1 LPPRCA
7 GAPKPTPE
15 LENEPAEKT
24 TMSAVIQDKPHGK
37 TLVSLRGL
45 NKHYGDFTAV
55 DNLDL
60 EIQDG
65 EFLTFLGSSGSGKST
80 TLSML
85 AGFETPSSGE
95 ILVDGQSLVQV
106 PPHKRDIGMVFQRYS
121 LFPHLNVRDNIAFPL
136 AIRKLS
142 ATETTKKVDAMLKLV
157 QLEPF
162 AHRKPSQ
169 MSGGQQQRV
178 AIARALVYEPRILL
192 MDEPLGALDKKL
204 REDLQDELRQL
215 HRRLGITIVYV
226 THDQEEAMRLS
237 QRIAIFSHGKI
248 VGLGTGYDLYQN
260 PPNAFVASFLGNSN
274 FLRIKAQGNGS
285 GTFEGQPLAI
295 RLTPGLNPGQEALIM
310 VRPEKALAMTTEQ
323 AAREPLPAGWNEVS
337 AKVAEVLFLGES
349 QTCQVVTAGGTE
361 LKVKALSAAGM
372 SMQPGDTVKVRWA
385 VGDACIYTE
394 WAESDLSKSAGA
406 H

>member
-1 LPPRCA
+1 
-7 GAPKPTPE
+7 
-15 LENEPAEKT
+15 
-24 TMSAVIQDKPHGK
+24 MSAVIKDASQQNDKP
-37 TLVSLRGL
+37 LVSLRNL
-45 NKHYGDFTAV
+45 NKHYGDFAAV
-55 DNLDL
+55 DNISLD
-60 EIQDG
+60 IKDG

-95 ILVDGQSLVQV
+95 ILVHGQSLVNV

-121 LFPHLNVRDNIAFPL
+121 LFPHLSVRDNIAFPL
-136 AIRKLS
+136 TIRKL
-142 ATETTKKVDAMLKLV
+142 AAAERDKRVDAMLKLV
-157 QLEPF
+157 QLEQF
-162 AHRKPSQ
+162 AHRRPSQ
-169 MSGGQQQRV
+169 LSGGQQQRV

-248 VGLGTGYDLYQN
+248 VGLGSGYDLYQN

-274 FLRIKAQGNGS
+274 FLKLKAQGNGAAS
-285 GTFEGQPLAI
+285 FEGQSLSI
-295 RLTPGLNPGQEALIM
+295 RLTAGLQNGQDVLLM
-310 VRPEKALAMTTEQ
+310 VRPEKALALSVQQ
-323 AAREPLPAGWNEVS
+323 AASEPLAAGWNEVS
-337 AKVAEVLFLGES
+337 AKVVEVLFLGES
-349 QTCQVVTAGGTE
+349 QTCSVVTSGGTSMT
-361 LKVKALSAAGM
+361 VKALSAAGM
-372 SMQPGDTVKVRWA
+372 PLKAGDPVQVRWA
-385 VGDACIYTE
+385 TADACVYTE
-394 WAESDLSKSAGA
+394 WAESDLNKAAGA

>member
-1 LPPRCA
+1 
-7 GAPKPTPE
+7 
-15 LENEPAEKT
+15 
-24 TMSAVIQDKPHGK
+24 MSAVIKDASQQSDKP
-37 TLVSLRGL
+37 LVSLRNL
-45 NKHYGDFTAV
+45 NKHYGDFAAV
-55 DNLDL
+55 DNISLD
-60 EIQDG
+60 IKDG

-95 ILVDGQSLVQV
+95 ILVNGQSLVNV

-121 LFPHLNVRDNIAFPL
+121 LFPHLSVRDNIAFPL
-136 AIRKLS
+136 AIRKL
-142 ATETTKKVDAMLKLV
+142 AAAERDKRVDAMLKLV
-157 QLEPF
+157 QLEQF
-162 AHRKPSQ
+162 AHRRPSQ
-169 MSGGQQQRV
+169 LSGGQQQRV

-248 VGLGTGYDLYQN
+248 VGLGSGYDLYQN

-274 FLRIKAQGNGS
+274 FLKLKAQGNAAAS
-285 GTFEGQPLAI
+285 FEAQALSI
-295 RLTPGLNPGQEALIM
+295 RLTAGLQTGQDVLLM
-310 VRPEKALAMTTEQ
+310 VRPEKALALSVQQ
-323 AAREPLPAGWNEVS
+323 AASEPLAAGWNEVS
-337 AKVAEVLFLGES
+337 AKVVEVLFLGES
-349 QTCQVVTAGGTE
+349 QTCSVVTSGGTSMT
-361 LKVKALSAAGM
+361 VKALSAAGM
-372 SMQPGDTVKVRWA
+372 PLKAGDPVRVRWA
-385 VGDACIYTE
+385 TADACVYTE
-394 WAESDLSKSAGA
+394 WAESDLNKAAGA

>member
-1 LPPRCA
+1 
-7 GAPKPTPE
+7 
-15 LENEPAEKT
+15 
-24 TMSAVIQDKPHGK
+24 MSAVIKDASQQNDKP
-37 TLVSLRGL
+37 LVSLRNL
-45 NKHYGDFTAV
+45 NKHYGDFAAV
-55 DNLDL
+55 DNISLD
-60 EIQDG
+60 IKDG

-95 ILVDGQSLVQV
+95 ILVNGQSLVNV

-121 LFPHLNVRDNIAFPL
+121 LFPHLSVRDNIAFPL
-136 AIRKLS
+136 AIRKL
-142 ATETTKKVDAMLKLV
+142 AAAERDKRVDAMLKLV
-157 QLEPF
+157 QLEQF
-162 AHRKPSQ
+162 AHRRPSQ
-169 MSGGQQQRV
+169 LSGGQQQRV

-248 VGLGTGYDLYQN
+248 VGLGSGYDLYQN

-274 FLRIKAQGNGS
+274 FLKLKAQGNAAAS
-285 GTFEGQPLAI
+285 FEGQSLSI
-295 RLTPGLNPGQEALIM
+295 RLTAGLHTDQDVLLM
-310 VRPEKALAMTTEQ
+310 VRPEKAQ
-323 AAREPLPAGWNEVS
+323 ALSVSQAISEPLPSGWNEVS
-337 AKVAEVLFLGES
+337 AKVVEVLFLGES
-349 QTCQVVTAGGTE
+349 QTCSVVTSGGTSMT
-361 LKVKALSAAGM
+361 VKALSAAGM
-372 SMQPGDTVKVRWA
+372 PLKAGDPVQVRWA
-385 VGDACIYTE
+385 TADACVYTE
-394 WAESDLSKSAGA
+394 WTESDLNKAAGT

>member
-1 LPPRCA
+1 
-7 GAPKPTPE
+7 
-15 LENEPAEKT
+15 
-24 TMSAVIQDKPHGK
+24 MSAVIKDASQQNDNP
-37 TLVSLRGL
+37 LVSLRNL
-45 NKHYGDFTAV
+45 NKHYGDFAAV
-55 DNLDL
+55 DNISLD
-60 EIQDG
+60 IKDG

-95 ILVDGQSLVQV
+95 ILVNGQSLVNV

-121 LFPHLNVRDNIAFPL
+121 LFPHLSVRDNIAFPL
-136 AIRKLS
+136 AIRKL
-142 ATETTKKVDAMLKLV
+142 AAAERDKRVDAMLKLV
-157 QLEPF
+157 QLEQF
-162 AHRKPSQ
+162 AHRRPSQ
-169 MSGGQQQRV
+169 LSGGQQQRV

-248 VGLGTGYDLYQN
+248 VGLGSGYDLYQN

-274 FLRIKAQGNGS
+274 FLKLKAQGNAAAS
-285 GTFEGQPLAI
+285 FEGQPLSI
-295 RLTPGLNPGQEALIM
+295 RLTAGLQTGQDVLLM
-310 VRPEKALAMTTEQ
+310 VRPEKALALSAQQ
-323 AAREPLPAGWNEVS
+323 ANDEPLAAGWNEVS
-337 AKVAEVLFLGES
+337 AKVVEVLFLGES
-349 QTCQVVTAGGTE
+349 QTCSVVTSGGTSMT
-361 LKVKALSAAGM
+361 VKALSAAGM
-372 SMQPGDTVKVRWA
+372 PLKAGDPVQVRWA
-385 VGDACIYTE
+385 TADACVYTE
-394 WAESDLSKSAGA
+394 WSESDLNKAAGS

>member
-1 LPPRCA
+1 
-7 GAPKPTPE
+7 
-15 LENEPAEKT
+15 
-24 TMSAVIQDKPHGK
+24 MSAVINETAQPGK
-37 TLVSLRGL
+37 TLVSLRNL
-45 NKHYGDFTAV
+45 NKHYGDFAAV
-55 DNLDL
+55 DNISLD
-60 EIQDG
+60 IQDG

-95 ILVDGQSLVQV
+95 ILVSGQSLVNV

-121 LFPHLNVRDNIAFPL
+121 LFPHLSVRDNIGFPL
-136 AIRKLS
+136 SIRKHS
-142 ATETTKKVDAMLKLV
+142 ADEVKKRVDAMLKLV
-157 QLEPF
+157 QLEQF
-162 AHRKPSQ
+162 AHRRPSQ

-274 FLRIKAQGNGS
+274 FLKLKAQGNAAA
-285 GTFEGQPLAI
+285 TFENQALSI
-295 RLTPGLNPGQEALIM
+295 RLTPNLRTDQDVLLM
-310 VRPEKALAMTTEQ
+310 VRPEKALALSVSQ
-323 AAREPLPAGWNEVS
+323 AISEPLQAGWNEVT
-337 AKVAEVLFLGES
+337 AKVTEVLFLGES
-349 QTCQVVTAGGTE
+349 QTCSVITAGGTAMT
-361 LKVKALSAAGM
+361 VKALSAAGM
-372 SMQPGDTVKVRWA
+372 PLKAGDPVRVRWA
-385 VGDACIYTE
+385 TADACVYTE
-394 WAESDLSKSAGA
+394 WAEGDLNKAAGA

>member
-1 LPPRCA
+1 
-7 GAPKPTPE
+7 
-15 LENEPAEKT
+15 
-24 TMSAVIQDKPHGK
+24 MSAVIKDASQQNDKP
-37 TLVSLRGL
+37 LVSLRNL
-45 NKHYGDFTAV
+45 NKHYGDFAAV
-55 DNLDL
+55 DNISLD
-60 EIQDG
+60 IKDG

-95 ILVDGQSLVQV
+95 ILVNGQSLVNV

-121 LFPHLNVRDNIAFPL
+121 LFPHLSVRDNIAFPL
-136 AIRKLS
+136 AIRKL
-142 ATETTKKVDAMLKLV
+142 AAAEREKRVDAMLKLV
-157 QLEPF
+157 QLEQF
-162 AHRKPSQ
+162 AHRRPSQ
-169 MSGGQQQRV
+169 LSGGQQQRV

-248 VGLGTGYDLYQN
+248 VGLGSGYDLYQN

-274 FLRIKAQGNGS
+274 FLKLKAQGNAAAS
-285 GTFEGQPLAI
+285 FEGQSLSI
-295 RLTPGLNPGQEALIM
+295 RLTSGLHTDQDVLLM
-310 VRPEKALAMTTEQ
+310 VRPEKALALSTQQ
-323 AAREPLPAGWNEVS
+323 ALDEPLAAGWNEVP
-337 AKVAEVLFLGES
+337 ANVVEVLFLGES
-349 QTCQVVTAGGTE
+349 QTCSVVTAGGTSMT
-361 LKVKALSAAGM
+361 VKALSAAGM
-372 SMQPGDTVKVRWA
+372 PLKAGDPVRVRWA
-385 VGDACIYTE
+385 TADACVYTE
-394 WAESDLSKSAGA
+394 WTESDLNKAAGA

>member
-1 LPPRCA
+1 
-7 GAPKPTPE
+7 
-15 LENEPAEKT
+15 
-24 TMSAVIQDKPHGK
+24 MSAVIKDNAHNK

-95 ILVDGQSLVQV
+95 ILVEGQSLVNV

-136 AIRKLS
+136 AIRKLG
-142 ATETTKKVDAMLKLV
+142 AAEINKRVDAMLKLV
-157 QLEPF
+157 QLEKF

-274 FLRIKAQGNGS
+274 FLRIKASSHGAGS
-285 GTFEGQPLAI
+285 FEGQSVAI
-295 RLTPGLNPGQEALIM
+295 RLTPGLAEGQEALIM
-310 VRPEKALAMTTEQ
+310 VRPEKALALTVDQ
-323 AAREPLPAGWNEVS
+323 AAREPLPAGWNEVI
-337 AKVAEVLFLGES
+337 AKVGEVLFLGES
-349 QTCQVVTAGGTE
+349 QTCHVMTPGGTE
-361 LKVKALSAAGM
+361 LTVKALSAAGM
-372 SMQPGDTVKVRWA
+372 PMQPGDTVKVRWA
-385 VGDACIYTE
+385 VADACIYTE
-394 WAESDLSKSAGA
+394 WAESDLSKAAGA

>member
-1 LPPRCA
+1 
-7 GAPKPTPE
+7 
-15 LENEPAEKT
+15 
-24 TMSAVIQDKPHGK
+24 MSAVIKDASQQNDKP
-37 TLVSLRGL
+37 LVSLRNL
-45 NKHYGDFTAV
+45 NKHYGDFAAV
-55 DNLDL
+55 DNISLD
-60 EIQDG
+60 IKDG

-95 ILVDGQSLVQV
+95 ILVNGQSLVNV

-121 LFPHLNVRDNIAFPL
+121 LFPHLSVRDNIAFPL
-136 AIRKLS
+136 AIRKLA
-142 ATETTKKVDAMLKLV
+142 ATERDKRVDAMLKLV
-157 QLEPF
+157 QLEQF
-162 AHRKPSQ
+162 AHRRPSQ
-169 MSGGQQQRV
+169 LSGGQQQRV

-248 VGLGTGYDLYQN
+248 VGLGSGYDLYQN

-274 FLRIKAQGNGS
+274 FLKLKAQGNAAAS
-285 GTFEGQPLAI
+285 FEGQSLSI
-295 RLTPGLNPGQEALIM
+295 RLTAGLHTEQDVLLM
-310 VRPEKALAMTTEQ
+310 VRPEKAVALSVQQ
-323 AAREPLPAGWNEVS
+323 ASEEPLAAGWNEVS
-337 AKVAEVLFLGES
+337 AKVVEVLFLGES
-349 QTCQVVTAGGTE
+349 QTCSVVTSGGTSMT
-361 LKVKALSAAGM
+361 VKALSAAGM
-372 SMQPGDTVKVRWA
+372 PLKAGDPVRVRWA
-385 VGDACIYTE
+385 TADACVYTE
-394 WAESDLSKSAGA
+394 WAESDLNKAAGA

>member
-1 LPPRCA
+1 
-7 GAPKPTPE
+7 
-15 LENEPAEKT
+15 
-24 TMSAVIQDKPHGK
+24 MSAVIKDPAQQANK
-37 TLVSLRGL
+37 TLVSLRNL
-45 NKHYGDFTAV
+45 NKHYGDFAAV
-55 DNLDL
+55 DNISLD
-60 EIQDG
+60 IQDG

-95 ILVDGQSLVQV
+95 ILVNGQSLVNV

-121 LFPHLNVRDNIAFPL
+121 LFPHLSVRDNIGFPL
-136 AIRKLS
+136 VIRKLAS
-142 ATETTKKVDAMLKLV
+142 AERERRVDAMLKLV
-157 QLEPF
+157 QLEQF
-162 AHRKPSQ
+162 AHRRPSQ
-169 MSGGQQQRV
+169 LSGGQQQRV

-248 VGLGTGYDLYQN
+248 VGLGSGYDLYQN

-274 FLRIKAQGNGS
+274 FLKLKAQGNAVGV
-285 GTFEGQPLAI
+285 FEGQPLSI
-295 RLTPGLNPGQEALIM
+295 RLTSGLQTGQDLLLM
-310 VRPEKALAMTTEQ
+310 VRPEKALALSVEQ
-323 AAREPLPAGWNEVS
+323 ASCEPLAAGWNEVA
-337 AKVAEVLFLGES
+337 AKVGEVLFLGES
-349 QTCQVVTAGGTE
+349 QTCSVVTAGGTAMT
-361 LKVKALSAAGM
+361 VKALSAAGM
-372 SMQPGDTVKVRWA
+372 PLKEGDQVRVRWA
-385 VGDACIYTE
+385 AADACIYTQ
-394 WAESDLSKSAGA
+394 WTESDLNKAAGA

>member
-1 LPPRCA
+1 
-7 GAPKPTPE
+7 
-15 LENEPAEKT
+15 
-24 TMSAVIQDKPHGK
+24 MSAVIKDASQQSDKP
-37 TLVSLRGL
+37 LVSLRNL
-45 NKHYGDFTAV
+45 NKHYGDFAAV
-55 DNLDL
+55 DNISLD
-60 EIQDG
+60 IKDG

-95 ILVDGQSLVQV
+95 ILVNGQSLVNV

-121 LFPHLNVRDNIAFPL
+121 LFPHLSVRDNIAFPL
-136 AIRKLS
+136 AIRKL
-142 ATETTKKVDAMLKLV
+142 AAAERDKRVDAMLKLV
-157 QLEPF
+157 QLEQF
-162 AHRKPSQ
+162 AHRHPSQ
-169 MSGGQQQRV
+169 LSGGQQQRV

-248 VGLGTGYDLYQN
+248 VGLGSGYDLYQN

-274 FLRIKAQGNGS
+274 FLKLKAQGNAAAS
-285 GTFEGQPLAI
+285 FEGQSLSI
-295 RLTPGLNPGQEALIM
+295 RLTAGLHTDQDVLLM
-310 VRPEKALAMTTEQ
+310 VRPEKAVALSVQQ
-323 AAREPLPAGWNEVS
+323 ASEEPLAAGWNEVS
-337 AKVAEVLFLGES
+337 AKVVEVLFLGES
-349 QTCQVVTAGGTE
+349 QTCSVVTSGGTSMT
-361 LKVKALSAAGM
+361 VKALSAAGM
-372 SMQPGDTVKVRWA
+372 PLKAGDPVRVRWA
-385 VGDACIYTE
+385 TADACVYTE
-394 WAESDLSKSAGA
+394 WAESDLNKAAGS

>member
-1 LPPRCA
+1 
-7 GAPKPTPE
+7 
-15 LENEPAEKT
+15 
-24 TMSAVIQDKPHGK
+24 MSAVKDPAHQADK
-37 TLVSLRGL
+37 TLVSLRNL

-55 DNLDL
+55 DSINLD
-60 EIQDG
+60 IKDG

-95 ILVDGQSLVQV
+95 ILVDGQSLVNV

-121 LFPHLNVRDNIAFPL
+121 LFPHLSVRDNIGFPL
-136 AIRKLS
+136 DIRKMPR
-142 ATETTKKVDAMLKLV
+142 AERERRVDAMLKLV
-157 QLEPF
+157 QLDTF
-162 AHRKPSQ
+162 AHRRPAQ
-169 MSGGQQQRV
+169 LSGGQQQRV

-237 QRIAIFSHGKI
+237 QRIAIFSHGRI
-248 VGLGTGYDLYQN
+248 VGLGSGYDLYQN

-274 FLRIKAQGNGS
+274 FLRLKARGNAVAS
-285 GTFEGQPLAI
+285 FENQPLAI
-295 RLTPGLNPGQEALIM
+295 RLTANLTQDQDVLLM
-310 VRPEKALAMTTEQ
+310 VRPEKAQALSIQQAEQ
-323 AAREPLPAGWNEVS
+323 EPLAAGWNQIRARVS
-337 AKVAEVLFLGES
+337 EVLFLGES
-349 QTCQVVTAGGTE
+349 QTCSVVTDGGTA
-361 LKVKALSAAGM
+361 LTVKALSAAGM
-372 SMQPGDTVKVRWA
+372 PLKPGDAVCVRWA
-385 VGDACIYTE
+385 TADACVYTE
-394 WAESDLSKSAGA
+394 WNESDLNKAAGS

>member
-1 LPPRCA
+1 
-7 GAPKPTPE
+7 
-15 LENEPAEKT
+15 
-24 TMSAVIQDKPHGK
+24 MSAVIKDSAQQNDKP
-37 TLVSLRGL
+37 LVSLRNL
-45 NKHYGDFTAV
+45 NKYYGDFAAV
-55 DNLDL
+55 DDISLD
-60 EIQDG
+60 IKDG

-95 ILVDGQSLVQV
+95 ILVNGQSLVNV

-121 LFPHLNVRDNIAFPL
+121 LFPHLSVRDNIAFPL
-136 AIRKLS
+136 AIRKL
-142 ATETTKKVDAMLKLV
+142 AAAERERRVDAMLKLV
-157 QLEPF
+157 QLEQF
-162 AHRKPSQ
+162 AHRRPSQ
-169 MSGGQQQRV
+169 LSGGQQQRV

-248 VGLGTGYDLYQN
+248 VGLGSGFDLYQN

-274 FLRIKAQGNGS
+274 FLKLKAQGNAVA
-285 GTFEGQPLAI
+285 TFEGQPLSI
-295 RLTPGLNPGQEALIM
+295 RLTAGLQTDQNVLLM
-310 VRPEKALAMTTEQ
+310 VRPEKALALSNEQ
-323 AAREPLPAGWNEVS
+323 AVAEPLAAGWNEVS
-337 AKVAEVLFLGES
+337 AKVVEVLFLGES
-349 QTCQVVTAGGTE
+349 QTCSVVTAGGTSMT
-361 LKVKALSAAGM
+361 VKALSAAGM
-372 SMQPGDTVKVRWA
+372 PLKSGDPVRVRWA
-385 VGDACIYTE
+385 TADACVYTE
-394 WAESDLSKSAGA
+394 WAESDLNKAAGA

>member
-1 LPPRCA
+1 
-7 GAPKPTPE
+7 
-15 LENEPAEKT
+15 
-24 TMSAVIQDKPHGK
+24 MSAVIKDASQQNDKP
-37 TLVSLRGL
+37 LVSLRNL
-45 NKHYGDFTAV
+45 NKHYGDFAAV
-55 DNLDL
+55 DNISLD
-60 EIQDG
+60 IKDG

-95 ILVDGQSLVQV
+95 ILVNDQSLVNV

-121 LFPHLNVRDNIAFPL
+121 LFPHLSVRDNIAFPL
-136 AIRKLS
+136 AIRKL
-142 ATETTKKVDAMLKLV
+142 AAAERDKRVDAMLKLV
-157 QLEPF
+157 QLEQF
-162 AHRKPSQ
+162 AHRRPSQ
-169 MSGGQQQRV
+169 LSGGQQQRV

-248 VGLGTGYDLYQN
+248 VGLGSGYDLYQN

-274 FLRIKAQGNGS
+274 FLKLKAQGNAAAS
-285 GTFEGQPLAI
+285 FEGQSLSI
-295 RLTPGLNPGQEALIM
+295 RLTAGLHTDQDVLLM
-310 VRPEKALAMTTEQ
+310 VRPEKALALSVAQ
-323 AAREPLPAGWNEVS
+323 AISESLPSGWNEVS
-337 AKVAEVLFLGES
+337 AKVVEVLFLGES
-349 QTCQVVTAGGTE
+349 QTCSVVTSGGTSMT
-361 LKVKALSAAGM
+361 VKALSAAGM
-372 SMQPGDTVKVRWA
+372 PLKAGDPVQVRWA
-385 VGDACIYTE
+385 TADACVYTE
-394 WAESDLSKSAGA
+394 WTESDLNKAAGS

>member
-1 LPPRCA
+1 
-7 GAPKPTPE
+7 
-15 LENEPAEKT
+15 
-24 TMSAVIQDKPHGK
+24 VIKDASQQNDKP
-37 TLVSLRGL
+37 LVSLRNL
-45 NKHYGDFTAV
+45 NKHYGDFAAV
-55 DNLDL
+55 DNISLD
-60 EIQDG
+60 IKDG

-95 ILVDGQSLVQV
+95 ILVNGQSLVNV

-121 LFPHLNVRDNIAFPL
+121 LFPHLSVRDNIAFPL
-136 AIRKLS
+136 AIRKL
-142 ATETTKKVDAMLKLV
+142 AAAERDKRVDAMLKLV
-157 QLEPF
+157 QLEQF
-162 AHRKPSQ
+162 AHRRPSQ
-169 MSGGQQQRV
+169 LSGGQQQRV

-248 VGLGTGYDLYQN
+248 VGLGSGYDLYQN

-274 FLRIKAQGNGS
+274 FLKLKAQGNAAAS
-285 GTFEGQPLAI
+285 FEGQSLSI
-295 RLTPGLNPGQEALIM
+295 RLTAGLHTDQDVLLM
-310 VRPEKALAMTTEQ
+310 VRPEKAQ
-323 AAREPLPAGWNEVS
+323 ALSVSQAISEPLPSGWNEVS
-337 AKVAEVLFLGES
+337 AKVVEVLFLGES
-349 QTCQVVTAGGTE
+349 QTCSVVTSGGTSMT
-361 LKVKALSAAGM
+361 VKALSAAGM
-372 SMQPGDTVKVRWA
+372 PLKAGDPVQVRWA
-385 VGDACIYTE
+385 TADACVYTE
-394 WAESDLSKSAGA
+394 WTESDLNKAAGT

>member
-1 LPPRCA
+1 
-7 GAPKPTPE
+7 
-15 LENEPAEKT
+15 
-24 TMSAVIQDKPHGK
+24 MSAVINEPNHAAGK
-37 TLVSLRGL
+37 TLVSLKGL
-45 NKHYGDFTAV
+45 NRFYGDFAAV
-55 DNLDL
+55 DNISLD
-60 EIQDG
+60 IRDG

-95 ILVDGQSLVQV
+95 ILVNGQSLVQV

-121 LFPHLNVRDNIAFPL
+121 LFPHLSVRDNIAFPL
-136 AIRKLS
+136 NIRKLGRAECS
-142 ATETTKKVDAMLKLV
+142 RKVDAMLKLV
-157 QLEPF
+157 QLDAF
-162 AHRKPSQ
+162 AHRRPSQ
-169 MSGGQQQRV
+169 LSGGQQQRV

-248 VGLGTGYDLYQN
+248 VGLGSGYDLYQN

-274 FLRIKAQGNGS
+274 FLKLNAAGNGVGS
-285 GTFEGQPLAI
+285 FEGNHLAI
-295 RLTPGLNPGQEALIM
+295 RLTGGLTTEQPLLLM
-310 VRPEKALAMTTEQ
+310 VRPEKALALSVAEALQ
-323 AAREPLPAGWNEVS
+323 QPLAAGWNQ
-337 AKVAEVLFLGES
+337 VAATVVETLFLGES
-349 QTCQVVTAGGTE
+349 QTCSVVTAGGTAMT
-361 LKVKALSAAGM
+361 VKALSAAGM
-372 SMQPGDTVKVRWA
+372 PLRDGEQVQVRWA
-385 VGDACIYTE
+385 AADACVYTQWTE
-394 WAESDLSKSAGA
+394 ADLNKAAGA

>member
-1 LPPRCA
+1 
-7 GAPKPTPE
+7 
-15 LENEPAEKT
+15 
-24 TMSAVIQDKPHGK
+24 MSAVIKDSAQQNDQP
-37 TLVSLRGL
+37 LVSLRNL
-45 NKHYGDFTAV
+45 NKYYGDFAAV
-55 DNLDL
+55 DNISLD
-60 EIQDG
+60 IKDG

-95 ILVDGQSLVQV
+95 ILVNGQSLVNV

-121 LFPHLNVRDNIAFPL
+121 LFPHLSVRDNIAFPL
-136 AIRKLS
+136 TIRKL
-142 ATETTKKVDAMLKLV
+142 ATAERERRVDAMLKLV
-157 QLEPF
+157 QLEQF
-162 AHRKPSQ
+162 AHRRPSQ
-169 MSGGQQQRV
+169 LSGGQQQRV

-248 VGLGTGYDLYQN
+248 VGLGSGYDLYQN

-274 FLRIKAQGNGS
+274 FLKLKAQGNAAAS
-285 GTFEGQPLAI
+285 FEGQSLSI
-295 RLTPGLNPGQEALIM
+295 RLTAGLQTHQDVLLM
-310 VRPEKALAMTTEQ
+310 VRPEKALALSVEQ
-323 AAREPLPAGWNEVS
+323 AAREPLAAGWNEVS
-337 AKVAEVLFLGES
+337 AKVVEVLFLGES
-349 QTCQVVTAGGTE
+349 QTCSVVTSGGTSMT
-361 LKVKALSAAGM
+361 VKALSAAGM
-372 SMQPGDTVKVRWA
+372 PMKAGDPVRVRWA
-385 VGDACIYTE
+385 TADACVYTE
-394 WAESDLSKSAGA
+394 WAESDLNKAAGA

>member
-1 LPPRCA
+1 
-7 GAPKPTPE
+7 
-15 LENEPAEKT
+15 
-24 TMSAVIQDKPHGK
+24 MSAVKDPAQQNNK
-37 TLVSLRGL
+37 TLVSLRNL
-45 NKHYGDFTAV
+45 NKHYGDFAAV
-55 DNLDL
+55 DDIAL

-95 ILVDGQSLVQV
+95 ILVDGKSLVNV

-121 LFPHLNVRDNIAFPL
+121 LFPHLSVRDNIAFPL
-136 AIRKLS
+136 AIRKL
-142 ATETTKKVDAMLKLV
+142 APAERDRRVDAMLKLV
-157 QLEPF
+157 QLEQF
-162 AHRKPSQ
+162 AHRRPSQ
-169 MSGGQQQRV
+169 LSGGQQQRV

-274 FLRIKAQGNGS
+274 FLKLKAQGNAAA
-285 GTFEGQPLAI
+285 TFEGQSLSI
-295 RLTPGLNPGQEALIM
+295 RLTAGLQTDQDVLLM
-310 VRPEKALAMTTEQ
+310 VRPEKAVALSNEQ
-323 AAREPLPAGWNEVS
+323 AAQAPLAAGWNEVS
-337 AKVAEVLFLGES
+337 AKVVEVLFLGES
-349 QTCQVVTAGGTE
+349 QTCSVVTSGGTAMT
-361 LKVKALSAAGM
+361 VKALSATGMPLKAGD
-372 SMQPGDTVKVRWA
+372 PVRVRWA
-385 VGDACIYTE
+385 TADACVYTQ
-394 WAESDLSKSAGA
+394 WAESDLNKAAGA

>member
-1 LPPRCA
+1 
-7 GAPKPTPE
+7 
-15 LENEPAEKT
+15 
-24 TMSAVIQDKPHGK
+24 MSAVIKDASQQDDKP
-37 TLVSLRGL
+37 LVSLRNL
-45 NKHYGDFTAV
+45 NKHYGDFAAV
-55 DNLDL
+55 DNISLD
-60 EIQDG
+60 IKDG

-95 ILVDGQSLVQV
+95 ILVNGQSLVNV

-121 LFPHLNVRDNIAFPL
+121 LFPHLSVRDNIAFPL
-136 AIRKLS
+136 AIRKL
-142 ATETTKKVDAMLKLV
+142 AAAEREKRVDAMLKLV
-157 QLEPF
+157 QLEQF
-162 AHRKPSQ
+162 AHRRPSQ
-169 MSGGQQQRV
+169 LSGGQQQRV

-248 VGLGTGYDLYQN
+248 VGLGSGYDLYQN

-274 FLRIKAQGNGS
+274 FLKLKAQGNAAAS
-285 GTFEGQPLAI
+285 FEGQPLSI
-295 RLTPGLNPGQEALIM
+295 RLTSGLHTDQDVLLM
-310 VRPEKALAMTTEQ
+310 VRPEKALALSTQQ
-323 AAREPLPAGWNEVS
+323 ALDEPLAAGWNEVS
-337 AKVAEVLFLGES
+337 ANVVEVLFLGES
-349 QTCQVVTAGGTE
+349 QTCSVVTAGGTSMT
-361 LKVKALSAAGM
+361 VKALSAAGM
-372 SMQPGDTVKVRWA
+372 PLKAGDPVRVRWA
-385 VGDACIYTE
+385 TADACVYTE
-394 WAESDLSKSAGA
+394 WTESDLNKAAGA

>member
-1 LPPRCA
+1 
-7 GAPKPTPE
+7 
-15 LENEPAEKT
+15 
-24 TMSAVIQDKPHGK
+24 MSAVKDPAQQNNK
-37 TLVSLRGL
+37 TLVSLRNL
-45 NKHYGDFTAV
+45 NKHYGDFAAV
-55 DNLDL
+55 DDISL

-95 ILVDGQSLVQV
+95 ILVGGKSLVNV

-121 LFPHLNVRDNIAFPL
+121 LFPHLSVRDNIAFPL
-136 AIRKLS
+136 AIRKL
-142 ATETTKKVDAMLKLV
+142 AAAERDRRVDAMLKLV

-162 AHRKPSQ
+162 AHRRPSQ
-169 MSGGQQQRV
+169 LSGGQQQRV

-248 VGLGTGYDLYQN
+248 VGLGSGYDLYQN

-274 FLRIKAQGNGS
+274 FLKLKAQGNAVV
-285 GTFEGQPLAI
+285 TFEGQSLSI
-295 RLTPGLNPGQEALIM
+295 RLTAGLQTGQDVLLM
-310 VRPEKALAMTTEQ
+310 VRPEKALALSVEQ
-323 AAREPLPAGWNEVS
+323 AAQEPLAAGWNEVS
-337 AKVAEVLFLGES
+337 AKVVEVLFLGES
-349 QTCQVVTAGGTE
+349 QTCSVVTSGGTAMT
-361 LKVKALSAAGM
+361 VKALSAAGM
-372 SMQPGDTVKVRWA
+372 PLKAGDPVRVRWA
-385 VGDACIYTE
+385 TADACVYTQ
-394 WAESDLSKSAGA
+394 WAESDLNKAAGA

>member
-1 LPPRCA
+1 
-7 GAPKPTPE
+7 
-15 LENEPAEKT
+15 
-24 TMSAVIQDKPHGK
+24 MSAVIKDNAHTQ

-95 ILVDGQSLVQV
+95 ILVEGQSLVNV

-136 AIRKLS
+136 AIRKLG
-142 ATETTKKVDAMLKLV
+142 AAEINKRVDAMLKLV
-157 QLEPF
+157 QLEKF

-248 VGLGTGYDLYQN
+248 VGLGSGYDLYQN

-274 FLRIKAQGNGS
+274 FLRVKASGHGAGS
-285 GTFEGQPLAI
+285 FEGQPLAL
-295 RLTPGLNPGQEALIM
+295 RLTPGLAVGQEALIM
-310 VRPEKALAMTTEQ
+310 VRPEKALALTVEQ
-323 AAREPLPAGWNEVS
+323 AAREPLPAGWNEVI
-337 AKVAEVLFLGES
+337 AKVGEVLFLGES
-349 QTCQVVTAGGTE
+349 QTCHVMTPGGTE
-361 LKVKALSAAGM
+361 LTVKALSAAGM
-372 SMQPGDTVKVRWA
+372 PMQPGDTVKVRWA
-385 VGDACIYTE
+385 VADACIYTE
-394 WAESDLSKSAGA
+394 WAESDLSKAAGA

>member
-1 LPPRCA
+1 
-7 GAPKPTPE
+7 
-15 LENEPAEKT
+15 
-24 TMSAVIQDKPHGK
+24 MSAVIKDASQQSDKP
-37 TLVSLRGL
+37 LVSLRNL
-45 NKHYGDFTAV
+45 NKHYGDFAAV
-55 DNLDL
+55 DNISLD
-60 EIQDG
+60 IKDG

-95 ILVDGQSLVQV
+95 ILVNGQSLVNV

-121 LFPHLNVRDNIAFPL
+121 LFPHLSVRDNIAFPL
-136 AIRKLS
+136 AIRKL
-142 ATETTKKVDAMLKLV
+142 AAAEREKRVDAMLKLV
-157 QLEPF
+157 QLEQF
-162 AHRKPSQ
+162 AHRRPSQ
-169 MSGGQQQRV
+169 LSGGQQQRV

-248 VGLGTGYDLYQN
+248 VGLGSGYDLYQN

-274 FLRIKAQGNGS
+274 FLKLKARSNAAAR
-285 GTFEGQPLAI
+285 FEGQSLSI
-295 RLTPGLNPGQEALIM
+295 RLTSGLHTDQDVLLM
-310 VRPEKALAMTTEQ
+310 VRPEKALALSTQQ
-323 AAREPLPAGWNEVS
+323 ALDEPLAAGWNEVS
-337 AKVAEVLFLGES
+337 ANVVEVLFLGES
-349 QTCQVVTAGGTE
+349 QTCSVVTAGGTSMT
-361 LKVKALSAAGM
+361 VKALSAAGM
-372 SMQPGDTVKVRWA
+372 PLKAGDPVRVRWA
-385 VGDACIYTE
+385 TADACVYTE
-394 WAESDLSKSAGA
+394 WTESDLNKAAGA

>member
-1 LPPRCA
+1 
-7 GAPKPTPE
+7 
-15 LENEPAEKT
+15 
-24 TMSAVIQDKPHGK
+24 MSAVIKDASQQSDKP
-37 TLVSLRGL
+37 LVSLRNL
-45 NKHYGDFTAV
+45 NKHYGDFAAV
-55 DNLDL
+55 DNISLD
-60 EIQDG
+60 IQDG

-95 ILVDGQSLVQV
+95 ILVNGQSLVNV

-121 LFPHLNVRDNIAFPL
+121 LFPHLSVRDNIAFPL
-136 AIRKLS
+136 AIRKL
-142 ATETTKKVDAMLKLV
+142 AAAERDKRVDAMLKLV
-157 QLEPF
+157 QLEQF
-162 AHRKPSQ
+162 AHRRPSQ
-169 MSGGQQQRV
+169 LSGGQQQRV

-248 VGLGTGYDLYQN
+248 VGLGSGYDLYQN

-274 FLRIKAQGNGS
+274 FLKLKAQGNAAAS
-285 GTFEGQPLAI
+285 FEGQSLSI
-295 RLTPGLNPGQEALIM
+295 RLTAGLHTEQDVLLM
-310 VRPEKALAMTTEQ
+310 VRPEKAVALSVQQ
-323 AAREPLPAGWNEVS
+323 ASDEPLAAGWNEVS
-337 AKVAEVLFLGES
+337 AQVVEVLFLGES
-349 QTCQVVTAGGTE
+349 QTCSVVTSGGTSMT
-361 LKVKALSAAGM
+361 VKALSAAGM
-372 SMQPGDTVKVRWA
+372 PLKAGDPVRVRWA
-385 VGDACIYTE
+385 TADACVYTE
-394 WAESDLSKSAGA
+394 WAESDLNKAAGS

>member
-1 LPPRCA
+1 
-7 GAPKPTPE
+7 
-15 LENEPAEKT
+15 
-24 TMSAVIQDKPHGK
+24 MSAVKDPAQQNNK
-37 TLVSLRGL
+37 TLVSLRNL
-45 NKHYGDFTAV
+45 NKHYGDFAAV
-55 DNLDL
+55 DDISL

-95 ILVDGQSLVQV
+95 ILVDGKSLVNV

-121 LFPHLNVRDNIAFPL
+121 LFPHLSVRDNIAFPL
-136 AIRKLS
+136 AIRKL
-142 ATETTKKVDAMLKLV
+142 AAAERDRRVDAMLKLV
-157 QLEPF
+157 QLEQF
-162 AHRKPSQ
+162 AHRRPSQ
-169 MSGGQQQRV
+169 LSGGQQQRV

-248 VGLGTGYDLYQN
+248 VGLGSGYDLYQN

-274 FLRIKAQGNGS
+274 FLKLKVQGNAAA
-285 GTFEGQPLAI
+285 TFEGQSLSI
-295 RLTPGLNPGQEALIM
+295 RLTAGLQADQDVLLM
-310 VRPEKALAMTTEQ
+310 VRPEKALALSVEQ
-323 AAREPLPAGWNEVS
+323 ASQDTLPAGWNEVA
-337 AKVAEVLFLGES
+337 AKVVEVLFLGES
-349 QTCQVVTAGGTE
+349 QTCSVVTSGGTAMT
-361 LKVKALSAAGM
+361 VKALSAAGM
-372 SMQPGDTVKVRWA
+372 PLKAGDPVRVRWA
-385 VGDACIYTE
+385 TADACVYTQ
-394 WAESDLSKSAGA
+394 WAESDLNKAAGA

>member
-1 LPPRCA
+1 
-7 GAPKPTPE
+7 
-15 LENEPAEKT
+15 
-24 TMSAVIQDKPHGK
+24 MSAVIKDPAQQPQ
-37 TLVSLRGL
+37 TLVSLRNL
-45 NKHYGDFTAV
+45 NKHYGDFAAV
-55 DNLDL
+55 DDISLD
-60 EIQDG
+60 IQDG

-95 ILVDGQSLVQV
+95 ILVAGKSLVNV

-121 LFPHLNVRDNIAFPL
+121 LFPHLSVRDNIAFPL
-136 AIRKLS
+136 AIRKLA
-142 ATETTKKVDAMLKLV
+142 ATERDKRVDAMLKLV
-157 QLEPF
+157 QLDQF
-162 AHRKPSQ
+162 AHRRPSQ
-169 MSGGQQQRV
+169 LSGGQQQRV

-248 VGLGTGYDLYQN
+248 VGLGSGYDLYQN

-274 FLRIKAQGNGS
+274 FLKLKAQGNGAAL
-285 GTFEGQPLAI
+285 FERQPLSI
-295 RLTPGLNPGQEALIM
+295 RLTAGLQTDQDVLLMI
-310 VRPEKALAMTTEQ
+310 RPEKAQALSVEQ
-323 AAREPLPAGWNEVS
+323 AAAQPLQTGWNEVS
-337 AKVAEVLFLGES
+337 ARVGEVLFLGES
-349 QTCQVVTAGGTE
+349 QTCAVVTQGGTVMT
-361 LKVKALSAAGM
+361 VKALSAAGM
-372 SMQPGDTVKVRWA
+372 PLKTGDQVRVRWA
-385 VGDACIYTE
+385 TADACVYTQ
-394 WAESDLSKSAGA
+394 WAESDLNKAAGA

>member
-1 LPPRCA
+1 
-7 GAPKPTPE
+7 
-15 LENEPAEKT
+15 
-24 TMSAVIQDKPHGK
+24 MSAVIKDASQQNDKP
-37 TLVSLRGL
+37 LVSLRNL
-45 NKHYGDFTAV
+45 NKHYGDFAAV
-55 DNLDL
+55 DNISLD
-60 EIQDG
+60 IKDG

-95 ILVDGQSLVQV
+95 ILVNGQSLVNV

-121 LFPHLNVRDNIAFPL
+121 LFPHLSVRDNIAFPL
-136 AIRKLS
+136 AIRKL
-142 ATETTKKVDAMLKLV
+142 AAAERDKRVDAMLKLV
-157 QLEPF
+157 QLEQF
-162 AHRKPSQ
+162 AHRRPSQ
-169 MSGGQQQRV
+169 LSGGQQQRV

-248 VGLGTGYDLYQN
+248 VGLGSGYDLYQN

-274 FLRIKAQGNGS
+274 FLKLKAQGNAAAS
-285 GTFEGQPLAI
+285 FEGQALSI
-295 RLTPGLNPGQEALIM
+295 RLTAGLHTDQDVLLM
-310 VRPEKALAMTTEQ
+310 VRPEKALALSTQQ
-323 AAREPLPAGWNEVS
+323 ALDEPLAAGWNEVS
-337 AKVAEVLFLGES
+337 ANVVEVLFLGES
-349 QTCQVVTAGGTE
+349 QTCSVVTAGGTSMT
-361 LKVKALSAAGM
+361 VKALSAAGM
-372 SMQPGDTVKVRWA
+372 PLKAGDPVRVRWA
-385 VGDACIYTE
+385 TADACVYTE
-394 WAESDLSKSAGA
+394 WTESDLNKAAGA

>member
-1 LPPRCA
+1 
-7 GAPKPTPE
+7 
-15 LENEPAEKT
+15 
-24 TMSAVIQDKPHGK
+24 MSAVIKDAFQQNDKP
-37 TLVSLRGL
+37 LVSLRNL
-45 NKHYGDFTAV
+45 NKHYGDFAAV
-55 DNLDL
+55 DNISLD
-60 EIQDG
+60 IKDG

-95 ILVDGQSLVQV
+95 ILVNGQSLVNV

-121 LFPHLNVRDNIAFPL
+121 LFPHLSVRDNIAFPL
-136 AIRKLS
+136 AIRKL
-142 ATETTKKVDAMLKLV
+142 AAAERDKRVDAMLKLV
-157 QLEPF
+157 QLEQF
-162 AHRKPSQ
+162 AHRRPSQ
-169 MSGGQQQRV
+169 LSGGQQQRV

-248 VGLGTGYDLYQN
+248 VGLGSGYDLYQN

-274 FLRIKAQGNGS
+274 FLKLKAQGNAVAS
-285 GTFEGQPLAI
+285 FEGQSLSM
-295 RLTPGLNPGQEALIM
+295 RLTAGLHTDQDVLLM
-310 VRPEKALAMTTEQ
+310 VRPEKALALSVAQ
-323 AAREPLPAGWNEVS
+323 AVSEPLPSGWNEVS
-337 AKVAEVLFLGES
+337 AKVVEVLFLGES
-349 QTCQVVTAGGTE
+349 QTCSVITSGGTSMT
-361 LKVKALSAAGM
+361 VKALSAAGM
-372 SMQPGDTVKVRWA
+372 PLKAGDPVQVRWA
-385 VGDACIYTE
+385 TADACVYTE
-394 WAESDLSKSAGA
+394 WTESDLNKAAGA

>member
-1 LPPRCA
+1 
-7 GAPKPTPE
+7 
-15 LENEPAEKT
+15 
-24 TMSAVIQDKPHGK
+24 MSAVIKDASQQNDNP
-37 TLVSLRGL
+37 LVSLRNL
-45 NKHYGDFTAV
+45 NKHYGDFAAV
-55 DNLDL
+55 DNISLD
-60 EIQDG
+60 IKDG

-95 ILVDGQSLVQV
+95 ILVNGQSLVNV

-121 LFPHLNVRDNIAFPL
+121 LFPHLSVRDNIAFPL
-136 AIRKLS
+136 AIRKL
-142 ATETTKKVDAMLKLV
+142 AAAERDKRVDAMLKLV
-157 QLEPF
+157 QLEQF
-162 AHRKPSQ
+162 AHRRPSQ
-169 MSGGQQQRV
+169 LSGGQQQRV

-248 VGLGTGYDLYQN
+248 VGLGSGYDLYQN

-274 FLRIKAQGNGS
+274 FLKLKAQGNAAAS
-285 GTFEGQPLAI
+285 FEEQSLSI
-295 RLTPGLNPGQEALIM
+295 RLTAGLQTGQDVLLM
-310 VRPEKALAMTTEQ
+310 VRPEKALALSVQQ
-323 AAREPLPAGWNEVS
+323 AASEPLAAGWNEVS
-337 AKVAEVLFLGES
+337 AKVVEVLFLGES
-349 QTCQVVTAGGTE
+349 QTCSVVTSGGTSMT
-361 LKVKALSAAGM
+361 VKALSAAGM
-372 SMQPGDTVKVRWA
+372 PLKAGDPVRVRWA
-385 VGDACIYTE
+385 TADACVYTD
-394 WAESDLSKSAGA
+394 WAESDLNKAAGA

>member
-1 LPPRCA
+1 
-7 GAPKPTPE
+7 
-15 LENEPAEKT
+15 
-24 TMSAVIQDKPHGK
+24 MSAVKDPAQQNNK
-37 TLVSLRGL
+37 TLVSLRNL
-45 NKHYGDFTAV
+45 NKHYGDFAAV
-55 DNLDL
+55 DDIAL

-95 ILVDGQSLVQV
+95 ILVDGKSLVNV

-121 LFPHLNVRDNIAFPL
+121 LFPHLSVRDNIAFPL
-136 AIRKLS
+136 AIRKL
-142 ATETTKKVDAMLKLV
+142 APAERDRRVDAMLKLV
-157 QLEPF
+157 QLEQF
-162 AHRKPSQ
+162 AHRRPSQ
-169 MSGGQQQRV
+169 LSGGQQQRV

-274 FLRIKAQGNGS
+274 FLKLKAQGNAVAS
-285 GTFEGQPLAI
+285 FEGQSLSI
-295 RLTPGLNPGQEALIM
+295 RLTAGLQTDQDVLLM
-310 VRPEKALAMTTEQ
+310 VRPEKALALSTEQ
-323 AAREPLPAGWNEVS
+323 AAQEPLAAGWNEVS
-337 AKVAEVLFLGES
+337 AKVVEVLFLGES
-349 QTCQVVTAGGTE
+349 QTCSVVTSGGTAMT
-361 LKVKALSAAGM
+361 VKALSAAGM
-372 SMQPGDTVKVRWA
+372 PLKAGDPVRVRWA
-385 VGDACIYTE
+385 TADACVYTE
-394 WAESDLSKSAGA
+394 WAESDLNKAAGA

>member
-1 LPPRCA
+1 
-7 GAPKPTPE
+7 
-15 LENEPAEKT
+15 
-24 TMSAVIQDKPHGK
+24 MSAVIKDASQQNDRP
-37 TLVSLRGL
+37 LVSLRNL
-45 NKHYGDFTAV
+45 NKHYGDFAAV
-55 DNLDL
+55 DNISLD
-60 EIQDG
+60 IKDG

-95 ILVDGQSLVQV
+95 ILVNGQSLVNV

-121 LFPHLNVRDNIAFPL
+121 LFPHLSVRDNIAFPL
-136 AIRKLS
+136 AIRKL
-142 ATETTKKVDAMLKLV
+142 AAAERDKRVDAMLKLV
-157 QLEPF
+157 QLEQF
-162 AHRKPSQ
+162 AHRRPSQ
-169 MSGGQQQRV
+169 LSGGQQQRV

-248 VGLGTGYDLYQN
+248 VGLGSGYDLYQN

-274 FLRIKAQGNGS
+274 FLKLKAQGNAAAN
-285 GTFEGQPLAI
+285 FEGQALSI
-295 RLTPGLNPGQEALIM
+295 RLTAGLQTGQDVLLM
-310 VRPEKALAMTTEQ
+310 VRPEKALALSVQQ
-323 AAREPLPAGWNEVS
+323 AASEPLAAGWNEVS
-337 AKVAEVLFLGES
+337 AKVVEVLFLGES
-349 QTCQVVTAGGTE
+349 QTCSVVTSGGTSMT
-361 LKVKALSAAGM
+361 VKALSAAGM
-372 SMQPGDTVKVRWA
+372 PLKAGDPVRVRWA
-385 VGDACIYTE
+385 TADACVYTE
-394 WAESDLSKSAGA
+394 WAESDLNKAAGA

>member
-1 LPPRCA
+1 
-7 GAPKPTPE
+7 
-15 LENEPAEKT
+15 
-24 TMSAVIQDKPHGK
+24 MSAVIKDASQQNDNP
-37 TLVSLRGL
+37 LVSLRNL
-45 NKHYGDFTAV
+45 NKHYGDFAAV
-55 DNLDL
+55 DNISLD
-60 EIQDG
+60 IKDG

-95 ILVDGQSLVQV
+95 ILVNGQSLINV

-121 LFPHLNVRDNIAFPL
+121 LFPHLSVRDNIAFPL
-136 AIRKLS
+136 AIRKL
-142 ATETTKKVDAMLKLV
+142 AAAERDKRVDAMLKLV
-157 QLEPF
+157 QLEQF
-162 AHRKPSQ
+162 AHRRPSQ
-169 MSGGQQQRV
+169 LSGGQQQRV

-248 VGLGTGYDLYQN
+248 VGLGSGYDLYQN

-274 FLRIKAQGNGS
+274 FLKLKAQGNAAAS
-285 GTFEGQPLAI
+285 FEGQSLSI
-295 RLTPGLNPGQEALIM
+295 RLTAGLQTGQDVLLM
-310 VRPEKALAMTTEQ
+310 VRPEKALALSVQQ
-323 AAREPLPAGWNEVS
+323 AASEPLAAGWNEVS
-337 AKVAEVLFLGES
+337 AKVVEVLFLGES
-349 QTCQVVTAGGTE
+349 QTCSVVTSGGTSMT
-361 LKVKALSAAGM
+361 VKALSAAGM
-372 SMQPGDTVKVRWA
+372 PLKAGDPVRVRWA
-385 VGDACIYTE
+385 TADACVYTE
-394 WAESDLSKSAGA
+394 WAESDLNKAAGS

>member
-1 LPPRCA
+1 
-7 GAPKPTPE
+7 
-15 LENEPAEKT
+15 
-24 TMSAVIQDKPHGK
+24 MSAVIKDASQQSDKP
-37 TLVSLRGL
+37 LVSLRNL
-45 NKHYGDFTAV
+45 NKHYGDFAAV
-55 DNLDL
+55 DNISLD
-60 EIQDG
+60 IKDG

-95 ILVDGQSLVQV
+95 ILVNGQSLVNV

-121 LFPHLNVRDNIAFPL
+121 LFPHLSVRDNIAFPL
-136 AIRKLS
+136 AIRKL
-142 ATETTKKVDAMLKLV
+142 AAAEREKRVDAMLKLV
-157 QLEPF
+157 QLEQF
-162 AHRKPSQ
+162 AHRRPSQ
-169 MSGGQQQRV
+169 LSGGQQQRV

-248 VGLGTGYDLYQN
+248 VGLGSGYDLYQN

-274 FLRIKAQGNGS
+274 FLKLKAQGNAAAS
-285 GTFEGQPLAI
+285 FEGQSLSI
-295 RLTPGLNPGQEALIM
+295 RLTSGLHTDQDVLLM
-310 VRPEKALAMTTEQ
+310 VRPEQALALSTQQ
-323 AAREPLPAGWNEVS
+323 ALDEPLAAGWNEVS
-337 AKVAEVLFLGES
+337 ANVVEVLFLGES
-349 QTCQVVTAGGTE
+349 QTCSVVTAGGTSMT
-361 LKVKALSAAGM
+361 VKALSAAGM
-372 SMQPGDTVKVRWA
+372 TLKAGDPVRVRWA
-385 VGDACIYTE
+385 TADACVYTE
-394 WAESDLSKSAGA
+394 WTESDLNKAAGA

>member
-1 LPPRCA
+1 
-7 GAPKPTPE
+7 
-15 LENEPAEKT
+15 
-24 TMSAVIQDKPHGK
+24 MSAVIKDSAQQNDKP
-37 TLVSLRGL
+37 LVSLRNL
-45 NKHYGDFTAV
+45 NKHYGDFAAV
-55 DNLDL
+55 DNISLD
-60 EIQDG
+60 IKDG

-95 ILVDGQSLVQV
+95 ILVNGQSLVNV

-121 LFPHLNVRDNIAFPL
+121 LFPHLSVRDNIAFPL
-136 AIRKLS
+136 TIRKL
-142 ATETTKKVDAMLKLV
+142 AAAERERRVDAMLKLV
-157 QLEPF
+157 QLEQF
-162 AHRKPSQ
+162 AHRRPSQ
-169 MSGGQQQRV
+169 LSGGQQQRV

-248 VGLGTGYDLYQN
+248 VGLGSGYDLYQN

-274 FLRIKAQGNGS
+274 FLKLKAQGNAVA
-285 GTFEGQPLAI
+285 TFEGQPLSI
-295 RLTPGLNPGQEALIM
+295 RLTASLQTDQDVLLM
-310 VRPEKALAMTTEQ
+310 VRPEKALALSNEQ
-323 AAREPLPAGWNEVS
+323 ALAEPLAAGWNEVS
-337 AKVAEVLFLGES
+337 AKVVEVLFLGES
-349 QTCQVVTAGGTE
+349 QTCSVITAGGTSMT
-361 LKVKALSAAGM
+361 VKALSAAGM
-372 SMQPGDTVKVRWA
+372 PLKAGDPVRVRWA
-385 VGDACIYTE
+385 TADACVYTE
-394 WAESDLSKSAGA
+394 WAESDLNKAAGA